1 MSDSFIGVD
10 VGGTKVAVAVLAGG
24 ELAHHGTRPTAA
36 GEAEALL
43 DEICS
48 LVESVRDEG
57 ARAVGIGV
65 PSVIDFD
72 GGRVRTSVNVP
83 LADLPLRELLED
95 RLGLPAFIDNDAN
108 VAALAEACS
117 EGEVEVDDLV
127 MLTVGTGVGGG
138 IVAGGRP
145 YRGTSGGAA
154 ELGHMIVAADLE
166 QGAGEAGRFPQAS
179 SLEAHASGRAL
190 DRLAAG
196 AAESHPDSPLGRL
209 RADGREV
216 DGEDVV
222 AAADDGDELAI
233 DLLRVVGEWLGIG
246 IANVINI
253 FDPEVVAIGGGVSNA
268 GELLLGPARRV
279 AEAYVLPG
287 VGTNTEIRRSRHG
300 PTAGVLGAALLA
312 KLELQTR
319 EERG

>member
-1 MSDSFIGVD
+1 
-10 VGGTKVAVAVLAGG
+10 
-24 ELAHHGTRPTAA
+24 
-36 GEAEALL
+36 
-43 DEICS
+43 
-48 LVESVRDEG
+48 
-57 ARAVGIGV
+57 
-65 PSVIDFD
+65 
-72 GGRVRTSVNVP
+72 
-83 LADLPLRELLED
+83 
-95 RLGLPAFIDNDAN
+95 
-108 VAALAEACS
+108 
-117 EGEVEVDDLV
+117 
-127 MLTVGTGVGGG
+127 
-138 IVAGGRP
+138 
-145 YRGTSGGAA
+145 
-154 ELGHMIVAADLE
+154 MIVAADLE

-233 DLLRVVGEWLGIG
+233 DLLRVVGERLGIG

-300 PTAGVLGAALLA
+300 PTAGVLGAALLP